1 MPKRTDIHKVLII
14 GSGPIV
20 IGQACEFDYSGT
32 QACKALRK
40 LGYEIVLVNSNPATI
55 MTDPETADVTYI
67 EPLNAERL
75 EQIIKKERPD
85 APQRLLLHERRSVL
99 FYFLFCQ
106 KHHDLITSLYKCRHL
121 FRIQRLV
128 RQNRQII

>member
-1 MPKRTDIHKVLII
+1 MRWFRNFSQKNRSTGNCADDVLTI
-14 GSGPIV
+14 PIFR
-20 IGQACEFDYSGT
+20 QE
-32 QACKALRK
+32 
-40 LGYEIVLVNSNPATI
+40 
-55 MTDPETADVTYI
+55 
-67 EPLNAERL
+67 
-75 EQIIKKERPD
+75 KERPD
-85 APQRLLLHERRSVL
+85 APQRPLLHERRSVL

>member
-1 MPKRTDIHKVLII
+1 MDVASEIFHKKTDRLGTVLTI
-14 GSGPIV
+14 PIFR
-20 IGQACEFDYSGT
+20 QE
-32 QACKALRK
+32 
-40 LGYEIVLVNSNPATI
+40 
-55 MTDPETADVTYI
+55 
-67 EPLNAERL
+67 
-75 EQIIKKERPD
+75 KERPD

-128 RQNRQII
+128 RQNRQEII